1 VFSLERNH
9 GVNQFVRESRTGQ
22 AEDFRLDSPWFFTK
36 DAMRLPNGWHSLT
49 PRIVAGDVTGL
60 VEFLRRAFDGT
71 GEVRADRPA
80 LIRIGDSMLMVS
92 AVGPREAMPAFLY
105 LYVDDA
111 DATYARALQAG
122 ARSLEEPL
130 DTPYGDRRGMVQDR
144 WGNVWQIATPK

>member
-1 VFSLERNH
+1 
-9 GVNQFVRESRTGQ
+9 
-22 AEDFRLDSPWFFTK
+22 
-36 DAMRLPNGWHSLT
+36 MRLPNGWHSLT
-49 PRIVAGDVTGL
+49 PRIVASDVTGL

-92 AVGPREAMPAFLY
+92 AMGPREAMPAFLY

-130 DTPYGDRRGMVQDR
+130 DTPYGDRRGMVADR
-144 WGNVWQIATPK
+144 WGNVWQIASATGRTPTYALEPVGVVRSPLRERTTPTGSRA